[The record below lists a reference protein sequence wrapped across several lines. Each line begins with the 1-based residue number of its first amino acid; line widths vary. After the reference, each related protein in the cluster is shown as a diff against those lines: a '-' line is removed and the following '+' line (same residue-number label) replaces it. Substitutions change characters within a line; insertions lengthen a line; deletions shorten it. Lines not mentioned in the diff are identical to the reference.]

1 LTTAKPRVADPQL
14 SAFSR
19 KLTNW
24 RNLTTAHPQENLRIQ
39 ATLKWHAYCKSLGW
53 GREMLKIEK
62 ESDGRVS
69 ILRLIGRVESEHI
82 GELERLIARS
92 TQKLVLDLEEVTL
105 VNREVVGFFGVCE
118 ATGIELRNCP
128 AYIRA
133 WTQRE
138 QDK

>member
-1 LTTAKPRVADPQL
+1 VADPKW

-19 KLTNW
+19 NLTKW
-24 RNLTTAHPQENLRIQ
+24 RKLTTARPQEDLCIQ
-39 ATLKWHAYCKSLGW
+39 ATLKWHAYCEPWSRD
-53 GREMLKIEK
+53 REMLKIEK

-82 GELERLIARS
+82 GELETLIAGN

-105 VNREVVGFFGVCE
+105 VNREVVGFFGNCE
-118 ATGIELRNCP
+118 AAGIELRNCP

-133 WTQRE
+133 WAQRE
-138 QDK
+138 QNK

>member
-1 LTTAKPRVADPQL
+1 
-14 SAFSR
+14 
-19 KLTNW
+19 
-24 RNLTTAHPQENLRIQ
+24 
-39 ATLKWHAYCKSLGW
+39 
-53 GREMLKIEK
+53 MLKIEK

-82 GELERLIARS
+82 GELESLIACS

-118 ATGIELRNCP
+118 AAGTELRNCP
-128 AYIRA
+128 PYIRA
-133 WTQRE
+133 WMQRE